1 MNCPKH
7 GRYDAR
13 LQFVPVIPFMACGD
27 RVTAHLKDTRHGQE
41 PGLLAVT
48 REKMRT
54 RHLALRSE
62 QTYLQWIRRYVVFHK
77 RRHPRE
83 LGATEVEQFLTHL
96 AVDRKVSAAT
106 QNQALQAL
114 LFLYRHVLEID
125 LPWLT
130 NVTRAVAPKRL
141 PVVLT
146 RAEVSALLSQ
156 LEGTSWLVASLLYG
170 SGLRLMEGL
179 RLRVKDLALE
189 RGELMV
195 REAKGGKDRIT
206 MVPAALQTPLRA
218 HLSKLRSWFEEERR
232 RQRPGVSLPHALA
245 RKFPQAATQWGW
257 QYLFPS
263 AEICRDPYRAR
274 RCATTCTR
282 RQCSGRCRARCARP
296 ASRSR
301 RAVIRC
307 VTASPPTCWRT
318 VTTSAPPGAARPR
331 RPQDDDD
338 LHPRHVQGRE
348 RRSQPARSGR
358 RAAARASAAAGR
370 VIPETAS

>member
-1 MNCPKH
+1 MDK
-7 GRYDAR
+7 
-13 LQFVPVIPFMACGD
+13 
-27 RVTAHLKDTRHGQE
+27 K

-125 LPWLT
+125 LPWLA

-146 RAEVSALLSQ
+146 RAEVSTLLSQ

-195 REAKGGKDRIT
+195 REGQGREGSHHHGARGAAGAVACAPVETQVVVRGGAAAAASRGLPASCPGAQ
-206 MVPAALQTPLRA
+206 VPPGRHAVGLAVPVPVRGDLP
-218 HLSKLRSWFEEERR
+218 
-232 RQRPGVSLPHALA
+232 RPVFGRGGAP
-245 RKFPQAATQWGW
+245 P
-257 QYLFPS
+257 
-263 AEICRDPYRAR
+263 RAR
-274 RCATTCTR
+274 ED
-282 RQCSGRCRARCARP
+282 GRCRARCARP

-301 RAVIRC
+301 RAVTRC
-307 VTASPPTCWRT
+307 GTASPRTCWRT
-318 VTTSAPPGAARPR
+318 VTTSAHSRSCSATSTSR
-331 RPQDDDD
+331 R
-338 LHPRHVQGRE
+338 R
-348 RRSQPARSGR
+348 
-358 RAAARASAAAGR
+358 
-370 VIPETAS
+370 

>member
-1 MNCPKH
+1 MDK
-7 GRYDAR
+7 
-13 LQFVPVIPFMACGD
+13 
-27 RVTAHLKDTRHGQE
+27 K

-125 LPWLT
+125 LPWLA

-263 AEICRDPYRAR
+263 AEICRDPY
-274 RCATTCTR
+274 
-282 RQCSGRCRARCARP
+282 SGAAVRHHVHEKTGGAGRGAQGRHHAAGELSHAASLLRHAP
-296 ASRSR
+296 AGGRLR
-301 RAVIRC
+301 HPHA
-307 VTASPPTCWRT
+307 
-318 VTTSAPPGAARPR
+318 PGAARPR

-338 LHPRHVQGRE
+338 LHPRHVQGCE
-348 RRSQPARSGR
+348 RRAQPARSGR

>member
-1 MNCPKH
+1 MDK
-7 GRYDAR
+7 
-13 LQFVPVIPFMACGD
+13 
-27 RVTAHLKDTRHGQE
+27 K

-125 LPWLT
+125 LPWLA

-141 PVVLT
+141 PVVLS

-156 LEGTSWLVASLLYG
+156 LEGTSWLVASLLCG

-179 RLRVKDLALE
+179 RLRVKGLALE

-195 REAKGGKDRIT
+195 REAKGGKDRMT

-263 AEICRDPYRAR
+263 AEICRDRAPPRAR
-274 RCATTCTR
+274 EDGAAGGA
-282 RQCSGRCRARCARP
+282 GRGAQGRHHAAGELSYAASLLRHAP
-296 ASRSR
+296 AGGRLR
-301 RAVIRC
+301 HPHA
-307 VTASPPTCWRT
+307 
-318 VTTSAPPGAARPR
+318 PGAARPR

-338 LHPRHVQGRE
+338 LHPCHVQGRE
-348 RRSQPARSGR
+348 RRAQPARSGR
-358 RAAARASAAAGR
+358 RAAGRASGSAGR
-370 VIPETAS
+370 VIPETAC

>member
-1 MNCPKH
+1 MDK
-7 GRYDAR
+7 
-13 LQFVPVIPFMACGD
+13 
-27 RVTAHLKDTRHGQE
+27 K

-125 LPWLT
+125 LPWLA

-156 LEGTSWLVASLLYG
+156 LEGTPWLVASLLYG

-195 REAKGGKDRIT
+195 REAKGGKDRVT
-206 MVPAALQTPLRA
+206 MLPAALRDAVARAPVETPVVVRGGAAAAAARA
-218 HLSKLRSWFEEERR
+218 SPCLMPWRASTPRPPRSGAGSTCSRPRR
-232 RQRPGVSLPHALA
+232 S
-245 RKFPQAATQWGW
+245 AAT
-257 QYLFPS
+257 
-263 AEICRDPYRAR
+263 RTRAR

-307 VTASPPTCWRT
+307 ATASPPTCWRT
-318 VTTSAPPGAARPR
+318 ATTSARSRSCSATSTSR
-331 RPQDDDD
+331 R
-338 LHPRHVQGRE
+338 R
-348 RRSQPARSGR
+348 
-358 RAAARASAAAGR
+358 
-370 VIPETAS
+370 